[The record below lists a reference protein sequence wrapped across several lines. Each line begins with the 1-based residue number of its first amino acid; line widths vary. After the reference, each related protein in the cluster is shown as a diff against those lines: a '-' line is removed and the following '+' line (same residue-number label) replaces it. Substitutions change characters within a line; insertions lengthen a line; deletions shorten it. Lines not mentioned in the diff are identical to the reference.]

1 MSSPLAPGD
10 TVSERGGLGS
20 LVEPVEI
27 THVTTVVP
35 PGSLELMTTRRYIR
49 R

>member
-1 MSSPLAPGD
+1 VSSPLAPGD
-10 TVSERGGLGS
+10 TVSERGGLAS

-27 THVTTVVP
+27 THMTTVVP
-35 PGSLELMTTRRYIR
+35 PRTFELMTTRRYIR